1 MVICDDPAFLFI
13 HVPKA
18 AGTSIAGAFAHLDLV
33 RAWKRLKDP
42 AKRAAWLD
50 SKTITEDVL
59 ELPIH
64 VTAARAKE
72 TLGAEKFNAMYR
84 FAAVRNP
91 WDMQLSWYTYNAQT
105 VTAPHHTR
113 VIGYADFNDYVRKH
127 LAEHGSLLGP
137 SPQTQYVFDEDGTQL
152 VDTILRYEEIE
163 EGFASVVERLALTG
177 IELDQFNQSYHAPWT
192 EAYTLDTFELVKAIA
207 LPDADAFGYA
217 SDARAYGIA

>member
-18 AGTSIAGAFAHLDLV
+18 AGTSIAGAFAHLDLM

-42 AKRAAWLD
+42 VKRSAWLATK
-50 SKTITEDVL
+50 SISEAVL

-91 WDMQLSWYTYNAQT
+91 WDMQLSLYTYNAQT

-152 VDTILRYEEIE
+152 VDTILRYEDIAT
-163 EGFASVVERLALTG
+163 GFGSVVEHLGLTG
-177 IELDQFNQSYHAPWT
+177 IELDQFNQSYHAPWI

-207 LPDADAFGYA
+207 KTDAEAFGYA
-217 SDARAYGIA
+217 TEASAYGIT

>member
-18 AGTSIAGAFAHLDLV
+18 AGTSIAGAFVHLDLM

-42 AKRAAWLD
+42 AKRSAWLNT
-50 SKTITEDVL
+50 KTIPEAVL

-72 TLGAEKFNAMYR
+72 TLGADAFNAMYR

-105 VTAPHHTR
+105 VTAPHHSR

-152 VDTILRYEEIE
+152 VDDVLRYEDIGI
-163 EGFASVVERLALTG
+163 GFASVLETLGLTG

-192 EAYTLDTFELVKAIA
+192 EAYAPDTFELVKAIA
-207 LPDADAFGYA
+207 QTDADAFGYA
-217 SDARAYGIA
+217 TEASAYGIT

>member
-18 AGTSIAGAFAHLDLV
+18 AGTSVAGALVHLDLV
-33 RAWKRLKDP
+33 RAYKRLKDP
-42 AKRAAWLD
+42 AKRAAWLATKD
-50 SKTITEDVL
+50 IPEAVL

-64 VTAARAKE
+64 VTASRAKE
-72 TLGAEKFNAMYR
+72 ALGTKEFEALYR

-105 VTAPHHTR
+105 ETAPHHKR

-127 LAEHGSLLGP
+127 LAEHGTLLGP
-137 SPQTQYVFDEDGTQL
+137 SPQTQFVYDKDGKQL

-163 EGFASVVERLALTG
+163 EGFATVVDKLGITD
-177 IELDQFNQSYHAPWT
+177 IELDRFNQSYHAPWT
-192 EAYTLDTFELVKAIA
+192 EAYALDTFEMVKQFAQ
-207 LPDADAFGYA
+207 PDADAFGYPDEA
-217 SDARAYGIA
+217 SAYGIS